1 MMKQVL
7 YFYLNFILM
16 AYALNMKAQVYTYS
30 QFSKFQKKAKTEG
43 LEKIQYAVAQ
53 RFHVLLNQYREQKK
67 LKALVWN
74 DVCFLAAHN
83 HNAWMAESNKLSH
96 EQNQRNAF
104 YTGLNPG
111 DRVAWLLKGSSMQ
124 VAWSAEN
131 CLLSY
136 VDDMDAIQIEQVAKD
151 ALEQWKNSAGHNAN
165 MLGKNHGSCGTA
177 FLFSNGEVWGT
188 TLFAF
193 PGQ

>member
-1 MMKQVL
+1 MKLRL
-7 YFYLNFILM
+7 YGGLIFMLLAIPMNT
-16 AYALNMKAQVYTYS
+16 KAQVYTYG
-30 QFSKFQKKAKTEG
+30 QFSDFQKKAKTEG
-43 LEKIQYAVAQ
+43 LEKVQYAVAQ

-67 LKALVWN
+67 LKALDWN

-111 DRVAWLLKGSSMQ
+111 DRVAWLLKGSSMK

-165 MLGKNHGSCGTA
+165 MLGKEHGSCGTA
-177 FLFSNGEVWGT
+177 FLFKDGQVWGT